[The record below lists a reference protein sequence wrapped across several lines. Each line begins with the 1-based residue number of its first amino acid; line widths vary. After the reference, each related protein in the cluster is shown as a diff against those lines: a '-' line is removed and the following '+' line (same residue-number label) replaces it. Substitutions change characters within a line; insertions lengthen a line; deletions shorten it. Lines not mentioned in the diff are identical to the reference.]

1 MIYWIPSKQNSHVI
15 IATDDE
21 QKEKDNDFRQK
32 FKLPKGEYALACM
45 FYSSVFIYL
54 FIFI

>member
-15 IATDDE
+15 KATDDE